1 MRIVKLVENVSGS
14 DNMSVT
20 VSEKNYCKILNS
32 YTKIIARNSCIDKAL
47 KSKYD
52 KNKKLCFWR
61 LDCFRCNYKAQYQD
75 FRVLL

>member
-1 MRIVKLVENVSGS
+1 MMRIVKLVENVSGS

-32 YTKIIARNSCIDKAL
+32 YTKIIASNSCIDKAL

-52 KNKKLCFWR
+52 KNKKLCF
-61 LDCFRCNYKAQYQD
+61 
-75 FRVLL
+75 

>member
-1 MRIVKLVENVSGS
+1 MIIVKLFENVSGS
-14 DNMSVT
+14 DNISVT
-20 VSEKNYCKILNS
+20 VSEKNYCKIFNL
-32 YTKIIARNSCIDKAL
+32 YTKIIASNSCIDKAL

-75 FRVLL
+75 FRVL